1 METETKT
8 TLNRSVA
15 RAALQLKFTLELE
28 VTSEDGDIT
37 KSTSQL
43 LWRFNPN
50 TVAAEFAPDWE
61 RLTQHP
67 VVYCSAHR
75 EPISGKGRLQSV
87 DLSNV
92 KTFVAAFDK
101 DRGSFVSAYRKEN
114 DIILQWTANLNA
126 AFELNFLSE
135 QDAAAVQS
143 RFDAFVASYGRAIKA
158 FAEEGLSYS
167 WNEQEQAYRALLDE
181 LYDQAKGDKSRELLL
196 KPIVQIGSVAVLGG
210 RRPAVIVAPWH
221 PLRLTAMYVKARR

>member
-1 METETKT
+1 MYFATRYRRIDRLLGRNVHFKVGPLFEFPELVNEWKRKPKT

-114 DIILQWTANLNA
+114 NIIVQWTANLNA
-126 AFELNFLSE
+126 ASELNLLSE

-158 FAEEGLSYS
+158 FTPRGCHTLVGTNRSKHTEHYWTSSTTKRKVTSHASFS
-167 WNEQEQAYRALLDE
+167 
-181 LYDQAKGDKSRELLL
+181 
-196 KPIVQIGSVAVLGG
+196 
-210 RRPAVIVAPWH
+210 
-221 PLRLTAMYVKARR
+221 